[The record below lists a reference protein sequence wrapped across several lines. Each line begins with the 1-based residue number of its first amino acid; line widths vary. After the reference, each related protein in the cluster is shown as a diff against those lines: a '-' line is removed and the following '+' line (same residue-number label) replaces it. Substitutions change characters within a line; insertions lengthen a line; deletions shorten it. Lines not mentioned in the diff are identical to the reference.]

1 MRKDGQGYI
10 VQPVMKALEVLDYVV
25 KQGRDVT
32 LTETVKELKLPK
44 TTVFRYLQTLS
55 AASFLDYDLRRDR
68 YRAGPRF
75 RRAAEIDRSL
85 QKLREVVQPEMHDL
99 SERFGETVNLAILA
113 EKAIVYIDIV
123 DRGRTPRTEAR
134 VGQRHP
140 IHSTSLGKA
149 IAAHLPDEELEALCM
164 PLLPA
169 RTIHTLTDGRYL
181 RRQVENIRHQGYAMD
196 MSENEDGHM
205 CIGVPILDD
214 CGRPVAAMSLSAP
227 EARLV
232 PDRRLEAAEALKTS
246 VDRVVAKIY
255 GATQADRALLA

>member
-1 MRKDGQGYI
+1 MRKDGQDYI
-10 VQPVMKALEVLDYVV
+10 VQPVMKALEVLDYVA

-55 AASFLDYDLRRDR
+55 AASFLEYDLRRDR

-75 RRAAEIDRSL
+75 RHLAEIDRSL
-85 QKLREVVQPEMHDL
+85 QGLRDAVQPEMHDL
-99 SERFGETVNLAILA
+99 SERFGETINLAILA
-113 EKAIVYIDIV
+113 QKAIVYIDIV

-140 IHSTSLGKA
+140 VHSTSLGKA

-169 RTIHTLTDGRYL
+169 RTIHTLTDGRFL
-181 RRQVENIRHQGYAMD
+181 RRQVDYIRQQGYALD
-196 MSENEDGHM
+196 MGENEDGHM

-214 CGRPVAAMSLSAP
+214 RGRPVAAISLSAP
-227 EARLV
+227 EARLA
-232 PDRRLEAAEALKTS
+232 PTRRLEAAAALRTS
-246 VDRVVAKIY
+246 VDRVVEKIY
-255 GATQADRALLA
+255 GSERFDVATLA